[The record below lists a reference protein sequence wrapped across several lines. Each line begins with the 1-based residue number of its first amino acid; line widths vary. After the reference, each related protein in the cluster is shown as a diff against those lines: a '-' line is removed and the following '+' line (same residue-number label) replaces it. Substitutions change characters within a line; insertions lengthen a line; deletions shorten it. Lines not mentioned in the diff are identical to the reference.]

1 MGFLKNLWRAR
12 FHGTLDALTVSAR
25 QLRARRPPEPCTESP
40 AERRYKQESE
50 GAAKPKARLR
60 LLTLRW

>member
-12 FHGTLDALTVSAR
+12 FHGTLDALAVSAR
-25 QLRARRPPEPCTESP
+25 QLRAQRPPEPFTESP

-50 GAAKPKARLR
+50 GIPQAKTPLWW
-60 LLTLRW
+60 TWRW